1 MRCKDALREF
11 ESYPMLEKG
20 LSENTVESYISDL
33 SELFDELD
41 IKKVEAITSDDIAH
55 YLGEVHD
62 RYSATSLARKMT
74 TFRQFYKFLLKG
86 HYVSVNV
93 MDDFDLPKLPHKL
106 PEIVSLEQAV
116 KLLDHLD
123 LNDDIGMRDYCMI
136 SLLLNCGLR
145 VSEMVNLTINDLNL
159 KERTIDVIGKGSKER
174 IVPFDYETQNKLKEY
189 LTGARMNLNVEGSL
203 LVFLTK
209 KGKPVSR
216 ENFYRILKKRAK
228 EASAKGHFTP
238 HKLRH
243 TFATTMLDQNA
254 DLRSIQELLG
264 HSDLSTTTIYTH
276 VNNAK
281 IKKDYEKFH
290 PGSRKR
296 KDHENE

>member
-11 ESYPMLEKG
+11 ESYLMLEKG
-20 LSENTVESYISDL
+20 LSDNTVESYLSDL
-33 SELFDELD
+33 VELFDYLK
-41 IKKVEAITSDDIAH
+41 IKKVEDITSDDIGS
-55 YLGEVHD
+55 YLGAVHD
-62 RYSATSLARKMT
+62 RYNATSLARKMT

-86 HYVSVNV
+86 HYVKVNV
-93 MDDFDLPKLPHKL
+93 MDGFDLPKLPHKL
-106 PEIVSLEQAV
+106 PEIVSLEQAIKV
-116 KLLDHLD
+116 LDHLD
-123 LNDDIGMRDYCMI
+123 LNDDLGMRDYCMI

-145 VSEMVNLTINDLNL
+145 VSEMVNLTTNQLNL
-159 KERTIDVIGKGSKER
+159 RERTIDVVGKGNKER
-174 IVPFDYETQNKLKEY
+174 IVPFDYETQDMLKDY
-189 LTGARMNLNVEGSL
+189 LTGARINLNVEGSL

-209 KGKPVSR
+209 KGRPVSR

-228 EASAKGHFTP
+228 EAAAKGHFTP

-290 PGSRKR
+290 PGNRKR
-296 KDHENE
+296 EDHEK